1 MKFDKR
7 IWWAGLPILLAAAYF
22 VLGNHHETGGTAPL
36 SNVRVSGETLR
47 FAPHAPQLD
56 YVKIGPVAAFPVP
69 LADPLNARVA
79 YDENVT
85 ARVSS
90 PVSGRVI
97 RIMTEE
103 GKTVKKGD
111 PLVEIDSPDY
121 VQALADARKTEADL
135 ELKKKAEERA
145 KLLYG
150 GGVIARK
157 DFEAAQADLA
167 EAEADA
173 MQAKRRLG
181 NLNAA
186 DSSGETFI
194 LRAPLAGVISERQV
208 SPGSEVRTDSPPL
221 FVITDPSR
229 LWVLADM
236 PESDIGMAKVGQAV
250 SVETDAY
257 PGEHFPGKIAV
268 VGEALDPS
276 TRRFQLRCELDNA
289 LGRLKPEMF
298 ARVMLLGDDDR
309 KLPRIPNSALVTQG
323 VHSYVFV
330 ETVPGNFERRR
341 VTLAMQGRENS
352 YVKSGLKAGERIATS
367 GALLLNSELSG
378 SE

>member
-1 MKFDKR
+1 M
-7 IWWAGLPILLAAAYF
+7 PILLAAAYF
-22 VLGNHHETGGTAPL
+22 VLGNHHETGGAVPL

-56 YVKIGPVAAFPVP
+56 YVRIGPVAAFPVP
-69 LADPLNARVA
+69 LADPLNARIA

-103 GKTVKKGD
+103 GKPVKKGD
-111 PLVEIDSPDY
+111 PLLEIDSPDY
-121 VQALADARKTEADL
+121 VQALADARKAEADL
-135 ELKKKAEERA
+135 DLKKKAEERA
-145 KLLYG
+145 RLLFE
-150 GGVIARK
+150 GGVLARK
-157 DFEAAQADLA
+157 EFEAAQADLV

-173 MQAKRRLG
+173 MQARRRLG
-181 NLNAA
+181 NLGAA
-186 DSSGETFI
+186 DTSGETFV
-194 LRAPLAGVISERQV
+194 LRAPLSGVISERQV
-208 SPGSEVRTDSPPL
+208 SPGSEVRPDSPPL
-221 FVITDPSR
+221 FAITDPNR
-229 LWVLADM
+229 VWVLADM
-236 PESDIGMAKVGQAV
+236 PESDIGLAKVGQPV

-257 PGEHFPGKIAV
+257 PGEHFPGKLAV

-276 TRRFQLRCELDNA
+276 TRRFQLRCELDSDS
-289 LGRLKPEMF
+289 GRLKPEMF
-298 ARVMLLGDDDR
+298 ARVMLLGDGSR

-330 ETVPGNFERRR
+330 ETSPGNFERRR
-341 VTLAMQGRENS
+341 VSLAMQGRENS
-352 YVKSGLKAGERIATS
+352 YVESGLKAGERIATS